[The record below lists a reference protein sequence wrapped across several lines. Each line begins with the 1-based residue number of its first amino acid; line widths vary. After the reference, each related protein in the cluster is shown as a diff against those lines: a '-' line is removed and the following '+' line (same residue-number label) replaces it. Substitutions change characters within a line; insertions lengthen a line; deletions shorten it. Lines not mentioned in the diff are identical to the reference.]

1 MIIFV
6 LFYWLCN
13 CLAEKR
19 MKLLGTS
26 AWRREDKSSWLLCL
40 GVFLV
45 LSLHVSRANAFWVAH
60 LNISFQIGNKTVWE
74 LADNGVFGK
83 NSPLQK
89 VSGVVVPPEGMNQ
102 IACNPLTNFSRP
114 VNSESWI
121 ALIKRG
127 HCTFTKK
134 INVAAERGAVGVII
148 YNHPGTG
155 NGVFPMMYLGSEDIV
170 AIMIGNLKGVDI
182 LHLIQNGIQVI
193 IAIEVGKRYG
203 SWMNHYWGS
212 LLICTWVTVAY
223 FTFYCAGR
231 LRIART
237 HIRRCQQL
245 TDVKKAIGQLELR
258 ILKESDKEAKTDAEN
273 CVVCLEV
280 YKPKDVV
287 RILRCRHIFHR
298 KCIDPWLL
306 KHRTCPVCKYDILK
320 ARETEL
326 PVKNEAESSQAVV
339 PNEAPNTTLLNEE
352 DNHNEYVLVQG
363 AERPSVDE

>member
-1 MIIFV
+1 
-6 LFYWLCN
+6 
-13 CLAEKR
+13 
-19 MKLLGTS
+19 MKLLRTS
-26 AWRREDKSSWLLCL
+26 AWRRGDKLSWLLCL

-45 LSLHVSRANAFWVAH
+45 LSLHVSQANAFWVAH
-60 LNISFQIGNKTVWE
+60 LNISFQTGNKTVWE
-74 LADNGVFGK
+74 RTDNGVFGK
-83 NSPLQK
+83 NSPLKK
-89 VSGVVVPPEGMNQ
+89 VSGVVVPPEGLNQ

-114 VNSESWI
+114 VNSETWI
-121 ALIKRG
+121 ALIMRG

-134 INVAAERGAVGVII
+134 IHVAAERGAVGVII
-148 YNHPGTG
+148 YNHAGTG
-155 NGVFPMMYLGSEDIV
+155 NGVFPMIYLGSEDIV
-170 AIMIGNLKGVDI
+170 AIMIGNLKGTDI

-193 IAIEVGKRYG
+193 IGIEVGKHYG

-212 LLICTWVTVAY
+212 LLSCTLVTVAY

-237 HIRRCQQL
+237 RIRRCQQL

-258 ILKESDKEAKTDAEN
+258 ILKEGDKEADTDGEN

-280 YKPKDVV
+280 YTPKDVV
-287 RILRCRHIFHR
+287 RILRCSHIFHR

-306 KHRTCPVCKYDILK
+306 KHRTCPVCKCDILK

-326 PVKNEAESSQAVV
+326 PVKNEAESLQAVV

-352 DNHNEYVLVQG
+352 DNHNECVLVQG
-363 AERPSVDE
+363 AERSSVNE

>member
-1 MIIFV
+1 T
-6 LFYWLCN
+6 LLCN
-13 CLAEKR
+13 CLAEKG

-26 AWRREDKSSWLLCL
+26 AWRRGDKLSWLLCL
-40 GVFLV
+40 GFFLV

-60 LNISFQIGNKTVWE
+60 LNISFQIGNQTVWE
-74 LADNGVFGK
+74 RADNGVFGK
-83 NSPLQK
+83 NSPLKK
-89 VSGVVVPPEGMNQ
+89 VSGVVVPPEGLNQ

-114 VNSESWI
+114 VNSETWI
-121 ALIKRG
+121 ALIMRG

-134 INVAAERGAVGVII
+134 ITVAAERGAVGVII
-148 YNHPGTG
+148 YNHAGTG
-155 NGVFPMMYLGSEDIV
+155 NGVFPMIYLGSEDIV

-193 IAIEVGKRYG
+193 IAIEVGKHYG
-203 SWMNHYWGS
+203 FWMNHYWGS
-212 LLICTWVTVAY
+212 LLVCTLVTVAY

-237 HIRRCQQL
+237 QIRRCRQL

-258 ILKESDKEAKTDAEN
+258 ILKEGDKEADTDGEN

-280 YKPKDVV
+280 YMPKDVV
-287 RILRCRHIFHR
+287 RLLRCSHIFHR

-306 KHRTCPVCKYDILK
+306 KHRTCPVCKCDILK

-339 PNEAPNTTLLNEE
+339 PNEAPNTTFLSEE
-352 DNHNEYVLVQG
+352 YNHNEYVLVQG